1 MIMKKKHII
10 FPLVF
15 LVFGTVVIA
24 TVSGLSIKRYI
35 RQNEFKNISAKN
47 NVTEKNVQAEKGKLF
62 FQAPKQKPEKTSI
75 KIYKEKRV
83 MELYGD
89 NELIG
94 RFKVGLG
101 RVPSGKKEKEGDL
114 KTPEGTY
121 YICYTNP
128 KSKYDYFFGISYPN
142 IDDAKE
148 ALNKKVI
155 GKINYDRIE
164 WAINNKEQPPWNT
177 SLGGEIGIHG
187 GGSKYDW
194 TYGCIALSN
203 KDMDI
208 LKKYVGLKTTVEIY
222 Q

>member
-1 MIMKKKHII
+1 MKNKHIV
-10 FPLVF
+10 FPLLF

-24 TVSGLSIKRYI
+24 TISGLSIKRYI
-35 RQNEFKNISAKN
+35 RQNELKNISTKN
-47 NVTEKNVQAEKGKLF
+47 NVTEKDVQLEKGKLF
-62 FQAPKQKPEKTSI
+62 FQSPEQKPEKTSI
-75 KIYKEKRV
+75 KIYKGKRI
-83 MELYGD
+83 MELFGD
-89 NELIG
+89 DKLIG

-114 KTPEGTY
+114 KTPEGPY

-128 KSKYDYFFGISYPN
+128 KSKYDYYFGISYPN

-148 ALNKKVI
+148 ALNKEVI
-155 GKINYDRIE
+155 GKFTYDRIE
-164 WAINNKEQPPWNT
+164 LAINNKEQPPWHT
-177 SLGGEIGIHG
+177 PLGGEIGIHG

-203 KDMDI
+203 EDMDI